1 MNLQKWFNVRQSR
14 RQTLRQLGLLGG
26 ASLTLGIGIYDLNKV
41 LAAKA
46 QGDVNPISHVLV
58 ACQEN
63 RSFDEYFGYYR
74 RARAFGVP
82 AGYAQPD
89 GKGGSV
95 SPHHFWFPIS
105 RDVSH
110 SWHAIHSEWNNGR
123 MDGFVKT
130 DGRDAL
136 GYYDGSDLP
145 YYYALADTFTLCG
158 NYFGSMPGPTLPNRL
173 YLWTGTSGGITV
185 SKMKPGN
192 LDWPTIAD
200 LLDAYHISWKCYN
213 LGFGTGS
220 FANLEIFNGLAFFKR
235 WKNDSRLYF
244 KEKDYYQD
252 LNAGTLPQVSFLIS
266 EALICEHPLTNIQ
279 WGQKKMVQVINAL
292 IASRVWKSSALFF
305 TYDEGG
311 GYFDHVPP
319 PQVDAYGL
327 GFRVPAFVISPWAK
341 RGYISGQ
348 LYEHSSILKFIERR
362 FGLPSLASMNH
373 QFDLS
378 TPGENNEA
386 ANGRP
391 RGPAAPPRDGLRQL
405 GDFYEAFDFSQDP
418 NYYPRL
424 PKL

>member
-1 MNLQKWFNVRQSR
+1 MSLQKWFNVRQSR

-26 ASLTLGIGIYDLNKV
+26 AGLTLGTGIYSLSKV

-46 QGDVNPISHVLV
+46 QGDVNPINHVLV

-74 RARAFGVP
+74 RAGAFGVP

-89 GKGGSV
+89 GKGGTV

-105 RDVSH
+105 QDISH

-158 NYFGSMPGPTLPNRL
+158 NYFGSMLGPTLPNRL
-173 YLWTGTSGGITV
+173 YLWAGTSGGITV
-185 SKMKPGN
+185 GRMKPGN

-220 FANLEIFNGLAFFKR
+220 FADIEIFNGLAFFKR

-279 WGQKKMVQVINAL
+279 WGQKKMAQVINAL

-327 GFRVPAFVISPWAK
+327 GFRVPTFVISPWVK
-341 RGYISGQ
+341 RGYMSGQ
-348 LYEHSSILKFIERR
+348 LYEHSSILKFTERR

-373 QFDLS
+373 QFDIS

-391 RGPAAPPRDGLRQL
+391 RGPAAPPRDGLMQL

>member
-1 MNLQKWFNVRQSR
+1 MSLQKWFNVRQSR
-14 RQTLRQLGLLGG
+14 RQMLRQLGLLGG
-26 ASLTLGIGIYDLNKV
+26 ASLTLGTGIYGLSKV
-41 LAAKA
+41 LAARA
-46 QGDVNPISHVLV
+46 QGDVNPINHVLV

-74 RARAFGVP
+74 RAGTFGIP
-82 AGYAQPD
+82 AGYAQSD
-89 GKGGSV
+89 GKGGIAA
-95 SPHHFWFPIS
+95 PHHFWFPIS
-105 RDVSH
+105 LDISH

-185 SKMKPGN
+185 GRMKPGN

-200 LLDAYHISWKCYN
+200 LLDAYQISWKCYN

-220 FANLEIFNGLAFFKR
+220 FADLEIFNGLAFFKR
-235 WKNDSRLYF
+235 WKNDTRLYF

-252 LNAGTLPQVSFLIS
+252 LAAGTLPQVSFLIS

-279 WGQKKMVQVINAL
+279 WGQKKMAQVINAL
-292 IASRVWKSSALFF
+292 IASHVWKSSALFF

-327 GFRVPAFVISPWAK
+327 GIRVPTFVISPWAK

-373 QFDLS
+373 QFDSS

>member
-1 MNLQKWFNVRQSR
+1 MSQKKWFNGRQSR
-14 RQTLRQLGLLGG
+14 RQMLRQLGLLGG
-26 ASLTLGIGIYDLNKV
+26 TSLTLGTVMYGLEKA

-46 QGDVNPISHVLV
+46 RGDVNPINHVLV

-63 RSFDEYFGYYR
+63 RSFDEYFGYYG

-89 GKGGSV
+89 GKGGTV
-95 SPHHFWFPIS
+95 SPHHFWFPLSQDIA
-105 RDVSH
+105 H
-110 SWHAIHSEWNNGR
+110 SWHATHSEWNNGR

-158 NYFGSMPGPTLPNRL
+158 NYFGSMLGPTLPNRL
-173 YLWTGTSGGITV
+173 YLWAGTSGGITV
-185 SKMKPGN
+185 GRMKPGN
-192 LDWPTIAD
+192 LDWLTIAD
-200 LLDAYHISWKCYN
+200 LLAASQISWKCYN

-220 FANLEIFNGLAFFKR
+220 FADLEIFNGLAFFKR
-235 WKNDSRLYF
+235 WKHDPRLSF
-244 KEKDYYQD
+244 KEQDYYQD
-252 LNAGTLPQVSFLIS
+252 LKAGTLPQVSFLIS
-266 EALICEHPLTNIQ
+266 EAEICEHPLMNIQ
-279 WGQKKMVQVINAL
+279 WGQKKMAQVIDAL
-292 IASRVWKSSALFF
+292 IASPVWKSSALFF

-327 GFRVPAFVISPWAK
+327 GFRVPTFVISPWAK
-341 RGYISGQ
+341 RGYLSGQ

-373 QFDLS
+373 QFDIS

-386 ANGRP
+386 ANGKP

-418 NYYPRL
+418 HYYPRL

>member
-1 MNLQKWFNVRQSR
+1 MSLQKWFNVRQSR

-26 ASLTLGIGIYDLNKV
+26 AGLTLGTGIYSLSKV

-46 QGDVNPISHVLV
+46 QGDVNPINHVLV

-74 RARAFGVP
+74 RAGAFGVP
-82 AGYAQPD
+82 AGYAQQD
-89 GKGGSV
+89 GKGGTV

-105 RDVSH
+105 QDVSH

-158 NYFGSMPGPTLPNRL
+158 NYFGSMLGPTLPNRL
-173 YLWTGTSGGITV
+173 YLWAGTSGGITV
-185 SKMKPGN
+185 SEMKPGN
-192 LDWPTIAD
+192 LDWSTIAD

-220 FANLEIFNGLAFFKR
+220 FADIEIFNGLAFFKR

-266 EALICEHPLTNIQ
+266 EALISEHPLTNIQ
-279 WGQKKMVQVINAL
+279 WGQQKMAQVINAL

-327 GFRVPAFVISPWAK
+327 GFRVPTFVISPWAK
-341 RGYISGQ
+341 RGNISGQ

-362 FGLPSLASMNH
+362 FGLPSLASINH
-373 QFDLS
+373 QFDIS

>member
-26 ASLTLGIGIYDLNKV
+26 ASLTLGTGIYGLSKV

-46 QGDVNPISHVLV
+46 QGDVNPINHVLV

-63 RSFDEYFGYYR
+63 RSFDEYFGYYH
-74 RARAFGVP
+74 RAGAFGIP

-89 GKGGSV
+89 GQGGTV

-105 RDVSH
+105 QDISH

-130 DGRDAL
+130 DGSDAL

-145 YYYALADTFTLCG
+145 YYYAIADTFTLCG
-158 NYFGSMPGPTLPNRL
+158 NYFGSMLGPTLPNRL

-185 SKMKPGN
+185 SEMKPGN

-220 FANLEIFNGLAFFKR
+220 FAGIEIFNGLAFFKR

-244 KEKDYYQD
+244 KEEDYYQD
-252 LNAGTLPQVSFLIS
+252 LNTGTLPQVSFLIS
-266 EALICEHPLTNIQ
+266 EALICEHPLTDIQ
-279 WGQKKMVQVINAL
+279 WGQEKMAQVINAL

-327 GFRVPAFVISPWAK
+327 GFRVPTFVISPWAK

-373 QFDLS
+373 QFDTS

-386 ANGRP
+386 ANGRS
-391 RGPAAPPRDGLRQL
+391 RGPAAPPRDGLMQL

-424 PKL
+424 PRL

>member
-1 MNLQKWFNVRQSR
+1 MSLQKWFNVRQSR

-26 ASLTLGIGIYDLNKV
+26 AGLTLGTGIYSLSKV

-46 QGDVNPISHVLV
+46 QGDVNPINHVLV

-74 RARAFGVP
+74 RGGAFGVP

-89 GKGGSV
+89 GEGGTV

-105 RDVSH
+105 QDISH
-110 SWHAIHSEWNNGR
+110 SWHATHSEWNNGR

-158 NYFGSMPGPTLPNRL
+158 NYFGSMLGPTLPNRL

-185 SKMKPGN
+185 SEMKPGN
-192 LDWPTIAD
+192 LDWSTIAD

-220 FANLEIFNGLAFFKR
+220 FADIEIFNGLAFFKR

-266 EALICEHPLTNIQ
+266 EALICEHPLTDIQ
-279 WGQKKMVQVINAL
+279 WGQQKMAQVINAL

-327 GFRVPAFVISPWAK
+327 GFRVPTFVISPWAK

-373 QFDLS
+373 QFDIS

-391 RGPAAPPRDGLRQL
+391 RGPAAPPRDGLSQL

>member
-26 ASLTLGIGIYDLNKV
+26 ASLTLGIGIYDLSKV

-46 QGDVNPISHVLV
+46 QGDVNPINHVLV

-74 RARAFGVP
+74 RAQAFGVP
-82 AGYAQPD
+82 PGYAQPD

-105 RDVSH
+105 RDISH

-173 YLWTGTSGGITV
+173 YLWAGTSGGITV
-185 SKMKPGN
+185 GKIKPGN

-220 FANLEIFNGLAFFKR
+220 FADIEIFNGLAFFKR
-235 WKNDSRLYF
+235 WKHDSRLYF

-279 WGQKKMVQVINAL
+279 WGQKKMAQVINAL

-319 PQVDAYGL
+319 PQLDAYGL

-341 RGYISGQ
+341 RSYISGQ

-386 ANGRP
+386 ANGRT
-391 RGPAAPPRDGLRQL
+391 RGPAAPPRDALRQL

-418 NYYPRL
+418 NYHPRL